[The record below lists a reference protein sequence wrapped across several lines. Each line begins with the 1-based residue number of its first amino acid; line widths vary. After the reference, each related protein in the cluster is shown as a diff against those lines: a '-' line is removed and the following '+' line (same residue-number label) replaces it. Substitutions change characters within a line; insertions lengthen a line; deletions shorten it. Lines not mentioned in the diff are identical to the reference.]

1 MKKRIIVP
9 TDFTK
14 ASGQAIKQAVVI
26 ASQAGSS
33 LTLLHILEE
42 KPAEKEIIRE
52 KLTLE
57 AERIRQN
64 TGVACD
70 VLLQEGDLINS
81 IPQTVCEKDY
91 DLMVIG
97 THGVHGVR
105 QMLFGADILKLV
117 AKIPIPV
124 LVVQED
130 SRLIDKFQKVVLP
143 VGSHDTFNLAVD
155 AVLLFAEMFDLEV
168 HLYSIQ
174 KPGFDWPIQ
183 MLTNIE
189 ETTRRFREKGVRMVR
204 IKEEQEGFSQGYAR
218 QTLKYAHSIGADTIW
233 MISLA
238 SQEYYYMAKAYKEA
252 MLLNEFHL
260 PVLCAGGGCN

>member
-14 ASGQAIKQAVVI
+14 ASGQAIKQAAAI
-26 ASQAGSS
+26 ASRTGSTV
-33 LTLLHILEE
+33 TLLHILDDSHA
-42 KPAEKEIIRE
+42 PAESMRE
-52 KLTLE
+52 KLLLD
-57 AERIRQN
+57 AERVHQN
-64 TGVACD
+64 TAVTYD
-70 VLLQEGDLINS
+70 ILLQEGNLFDS

-124 LVVQED
+124 LIVQED
-130 SRLIDKFQKVVLP
+130 SRLIDPFQKVVLP

-155 AVLLFAEMFDLEV
+155 AVLLFAEMFDIEV

-174 KPGFDWPIQ
+174 KPGFEWPMQ
-183 MLTNIE
+183 LLTNIE
-189 ETTRRFREKGVRMVR
+189 ETTRRLKEHGVRMLR
-204 IKEEQEGFSQGYAR
+204 IKEDQE
-218 QTLKYAHSIGADTIW
+218 
-233 MISLA
+233 
-238 SQEYYYMAKAYKEA
+238 
-252 MLLNEFHL
+252 
-260 PVLCAGGGCN
+260 